1 MKKWIIS
8 TLLKCQWFKEGVM
21 EALGIDELN
30 AAILRLEEANKVL
43 AKKLADALTPKCSGD
58 VTPKKRKYNKKTE
71 TKN

>member
-1 MKKWIIS
+1 
-8 TLLKCQWFKEGVM
+8 M

-43 AKKLADALTPKCSGD
+43 VKKLAEALTPKCSGD